1 MIPIFEPLILNS
13 HCTKR
18 IVRKN
23 VWKLNLETITVT
35 IMFCHS
41 YILDVQIFSTHNLEI
56 SSSIWLIA
64 GFWVVFINSIHYI
77 ISIELC
83 RSLLTIRQHII
94 KTNNPSTI
102 GPDELL
108 SVRFPNLKENQVI
121 IPSTTKLTVNITLA
135 GTDVNRTLVG
145 NLGRNIIRK
154 LVVKLE
160 GNEIISTDDYDVL
173 YSYYD
178 CWKTATERRNAIFQ
192 GIVEADGQTENAIK
206 HRINAGNKAN
216 DAKDQTVASI
226 YNNRFCIPLDFEIL
240 ESSLPLYQ
248 YGLGTYELT
257 FADYSDVIKSTDPD
271 ATYKI
276 SNISLDFDTII
287 NVSLASQIRTE
298 YMKSSILYD
307 RILRARIIP
316 LNNSYTSFA
325 VDINSPS
332 KSLKGVLL
340 IFTKE
345 RSATK
350 FTHNTEEFFNPKIT
364 KVGVTVEGVPNE
376 LYAQNMEYR
385 HQYDEIVK
393 HFAEGW
399 LKEAG
404 TIQKDLQLHNVNI
417 ASYYTN
423 KYALWLDFRTI
434 DDNRLHGS
442 GRRLE
447 NTSEGI
453 RLQTTKEAGAVS
465 KLSCYLYIFQDA
477 QINISDSQFLNVVY

>member
-1 MIPIFEPLILNS
+1 MEVGDRFNPQRS
-13 HCTKR
+13 Y
-18 IVRKN
+18 RK
-23 VWKLNLETITVT
+23 
-35 IMFCHS
+35 
-41 YILDVQIFSTHNLEI
+41 
-56 SSSIWLIA
+56 
-64 GFWVVFINSIHYI
+64 GFALKGLH
-77 ISIELC
+77 
-83 RSLLTIRQHII
+83 QHII

-108 SVRFPNLKENQVI
+108 TVRFPYLKESQVI
-121 IPSTTKLTVNITLA
+121 IPSTTKLTFNISLA
-135 GTDVNRTLVG
+135 GIDVNRTLVG

-160 GNEIISTDDYDVL
+160 GTEIISIDDYDIL
-173 YSYYD
+173 YSFYD
-178 CWKTATERRNAIFQ
+178 CWKCKTERLNAVFQ

-206 HRINAGNKAN
+206 HRINASDKAN
-216 DAKDQTVASI
+216 NAKDQTVASI
-226 YNNRFCIPLDFEIL
+226 YDNLFCIPLDFEIL
-240 ESSLPLYQ
+240 ESGLPLYQ
-248 YGLGTYELT
+248 YGLGSHLTYELT
-257 FADYSDVIKSTDPD
+257 FAGYSDVIKAMNPDP
-271 ATYKI
+271 TYTI
-276 SNISLDFDTII
+276 SNISLEFDTII
-287 NVSLASQIRTE
+287 NASLASQIRTE

-307 RILRARIIP
+307 RILRAHIIQ
-316 LNNSYTSFA
+316 LNDSDNSFS
-325 VDINSPS
+325 VDNNSPS
-332 KSLKGVLL
+332 NSFKGVLL

-350 FTHNTEEFFNPKIT
+350 FTHDTEEFFNPKIT
-364 KVGVTVEGVPNE
+364 KVEVTVEGVPNE

-404 TIQKDLQLHNVNI
+404 AIQKDLQLHNVNI
-417 ASYYTN
+417 ASCYTD

-453 RLQTTKEAGAVS
+453 RLQITKEAGAS
-465 KLSCYLYIFQDA
+465 GKLSCYLYIFQDA
-477 QINISDSQFLNVVY
+477 QIKISDGQFLNVVY